1 MTGDD
6 IVVGEICLT
15 ALNPARF
22 VLMLILYPAC
32 EYLRICPYQRA
43 VDR

>member
-15 ALNPARF
+15 ALNPGKF
-22 VLMLILYPAC
+22 VLMIILSLAC
-32 EYLRICPYQRA
+32 EYLRICPY
-43 VDR
+43 

>member
-1 MTGDD
+1 MTRDD

-15 ALNPARF
+15 ALNPAKF
-22 VLMLILYPAC
+22 ILMIVLSPAY
-32 EYLRICPYQRA
+32 EYLRICPYQRS

>member
-6 IVVGEICLT
+6 IVVGEIRLT
-15 ALNPARF
+15 ALNPAKF
-22 VLMLILYPAC
+22 VLLILSTTC
-32 EYLRICPYQRA
+32 EYLRICPYQRS